1 MIGIKSGAI
10 LIANPFK
17 KLSLHT
23 KIVFLILKSLG
34 SQMAVR
40 PGSKLDKMLNGSKKQ
55 PKAAADEMTQYLDS
69 GMFNSIQ
76 IYIVLTD

>member
-1 MIGIKSGAI
+1 
-10 LIANPFK
+10 
-17 KLSLHT
+17 
-23 KIVFLILKSLG
+23 
-34 SQMAVR
+34 MAVR
-40 PGSKLDKMLNGSKKQ
+40 LSSKLDKMLNGSKKQ